1 MTAPIASIPPEAAQ
15 LLVLFAEAQ
24 TKGDL
29 TGAQELAEQ
38 IVAALPDHAE
48 TLSFLSCQ
56 ARLRGDGASAC
67 RWAEQGLRHHPQSAQ
82 LHFDLGA
89 ALSASGRAGEASD
102 ELSTALQLQPGSVP
116 AQLWLANAR
125 AQLGDA
131 AGALALRVRAL
142 GDADRQGYL
151 RQPERLAA
159 DTHQHLLEA
168 NVATQQERAR
178 IVTSILQELRSRCGR
193 GELRRIHRAFERFFS
208 ANPEPPPH
216 PLQRPT
222 FLFVPGLP
230 DLPWFKREMFPFLSA
245 IEDQTDRIRDEMLA
259 VLTEETELR
268 PYVDMP
274 DDAPGAKFMGE
285 LNRSLK
291 WSAYHFYRHGERIDA
306 HCRRCPVTAAALD
319 ALPLHRVP
327 DHGPEAMFSVLRPG
341 AHITPH
347 TGVINGRLTV
357 HLPLLVPPD
366 CGALAV
372 AREARPWQEG
382 QCLVF
387 DDSFVHEAWNKS
399 EHTRVVLIF
408 DLWNPYLSAIEQEA
422 MAMVIHALGAFNR
435 RYGLL
440 DTTLES

>member
-1 MTAPIASIPPEAAQ
+1 MTTPIASVPPVE
-15 LLVLFAEAQ
+15 LLELFATARSR
-24 TKGDL
+24 GDL
-29 TGAQELAEQ
+29 AQAEQ
-38 IVAALPDHAE
+38 LGERIVTALPDHAA

-56 ARLRGDGASAC
+56 ARLRGDGAGAC
-67 RWAEQGLRHHPQSAQ
+67 RWAGQGVRHHPQSAQ
-82 LHFDLGA
+82 LRFDLGA
-89 ALSASGRAGEASD
+89 ALSASGRPGEARN
-102 ELSTALQLQPGSVP
+102 ELSTALRLQPGSVP
-116 AQLWLANAR
+116 AQLWLGSAEAQVGNA
-125 AQLGDA
+125 DA
-131 AGALALRVRAL
+131 ALGLRVRAL
-142 GDADRQGYL
+142 GEAERQGYL
-151 RQPERLAA
+151 RHPERLAA
-159 DTHQHLLEA
+159 DTHQQLLEA
-168 NVATQQERAR
+168 NAATQQERAR

-193 GELRRIHRAFERFFS
+193 GELRRIHRAFEQFFS
-208 ANPEPPPH
+208 ANPQPPPH

-230 DLPWFKREMFPFLSA
+230 DLPWFEREQFPFLSA
-245 IEDQTDRIRDEMLA
+245 IEDKTDQIRAEMLA

-274 DDAPGAKFMGE
+274 DDAPGALFMGE

-291 WSAYHFYRHGERIDA
+291 WSAYHFHRHGERIEE

-327 DHGPEAMFSVLRPG
+327 DHGPEAMYSVLRPG

-357 HLPLLVPPD
+357 HLPLLVPSD

-372 AREARPWQEG
+372 ARESRPWHEG

-387 DDSFVHEAWNKS
+387 DDSFVHEAWNAS

-422 MAMVIHALGAFNR
+422 MAAVIHALGAFNR